1 MIFIGGLFKIEGRPF
16 RAGAPPGSILGA
28 KMEPKWRPGAYK
40 IHKEFDAEIDP
51 KIHRFFIDFGTHV
64 GAQNGTK
71 MVPKSIKKSNQKMYG
86 FLHRFLDRFE
96 HEKGLQRGLPVSR
109 RAATIR
115 AGATGRGRGGVNL
128 A

>member
-1 MIFIGGLFKIEGRPF
+1 MIFIGELFKIEGRPF

-71 MVPKSIKKSNQKMYG
+71 MVPKSMKNRTKKCTDFCIDFWTDLNMK
-86 FLHRFLDRFE
+86 R
-96 HEKGLQRGLPVSR
+96 VSR
-109 RAATIR
+109 
-115 AGATGRGRGGVNL
+115 GACRFPGVLQLSEPGPRGGVGEGL
-128 A
+128 T

>member
-96 HEKGLQRGLPVSR
+96 HENGPDPIPPHERLAESR
-109 RAATIR
+109 P
-115 AGATGRGRGGVNL
+115 RGGVGEG
-128 A
+128 